1 MTTKKTLT
9 DKKCKSLLNDFLSGT
24 DLAFADGQYV
34 EDVPTYFD
42 QLFENNPE
50 ECQNYVG
57 KSVPNKDHLTEL
69 ILASS
74 AFQQKVK
81 SIAKR
86 LATDFQ
92 LSYKDA
98 MINMQIIAEQEQEKI
113 KEKQS
118 EFDLVQSLSS
128 AQKEALSKLYN
139 IKLPNTKKAVKK
151 TK

>member
-9 DKKCKSLLNDFLSGT
+9 DKECKSLLNDFLSGT

-34 EDVPTYFD
+34 EDVLTYFD

-139 IKLPNTKKAVKK
+139 IKLPNTKKAAKK
-151 TK
+151 D